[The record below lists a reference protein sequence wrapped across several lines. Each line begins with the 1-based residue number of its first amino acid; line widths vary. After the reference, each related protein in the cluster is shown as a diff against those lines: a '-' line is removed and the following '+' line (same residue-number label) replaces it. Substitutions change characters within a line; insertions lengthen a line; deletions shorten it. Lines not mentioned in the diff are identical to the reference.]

1 MTFHFDLIKT
11 DYMNLKIFIF
21 TIALSLGISYL
32 SCDFTPYPGYSKLES
47 DLYIDLIEI
56 GEKNEQINF
65 GDFIHLDI
73 IYRTM
78 DDSVFFKAKRMFKLE
93 KSPYEGSLNAAF
105 LNLSEGDSAGL
116 IIDVKNFFTYTLHRD
131 VPDFLEEE
139 KNMKIN
145 LRINNVQ
152 TPEEYEKEKALF
164 LKWAKEFHLSEID
177 LITVYLRDNKID
189 IEPEPNGI
197 YFLSREKGDGPPV
210 DKGKHIWIHYE
221 GKFLNGKFVDSSKK
235 RNVPLDFIYGNEMY
249 LIKGLEY
256 AVGKMHEGG
265 KAMVLIPSEL
275 GFGAS
280 GSALGIVPPYT
291 AMIYVVEVLRV
302 E

>member
-1 MTFHFDLIKT
+1 
-11 DYMNLKIFIF
+11 MNLKKFIYFIVF
-21 TIALSLGISYL
+21 TIGLLNV
-32 SCDFTPYPGYSKLES
+32 SCDFSKYPDYSKLES
-47 DLYIDLIEI
+47 DLYINLIEI
-56 GEKNEQINF
+56 GEKNERINL
-65 GDFIHLDI
+65 GDFIYLDI
-73 IYRTM
+73 IYLTM
-78 DDSVFFKAKRMFKLE
+78 DDSVFFKARRMFKLE
-93 KSPYEGSLNAAF
+93 DSPYEGSVNAAF
-105 LNLSEGDSAGL
+105 MQLSEGDSANL
-116 IIDVKNFFTYTLHRD
+116 IIDVKKFFTYTLHRD
-131 VPDFLEEE
+131 VPGFLEEE
-139 KNMKIN
+139 ENMKIN
-145 LRINNVQ
+145 LRIKNVQ
-152 TPEEYEKEKALF
+152 TPGEYEKEKVLF

-177 LITVYLRDNKID
+177 LITGYLRDNKID

-197 YFLSREKGDGPPV
+197 YFLSWEKGEGPPV
-210 DKGKHIWIHYE
+210 EKGKHIWLHYE

-235 RNVPLDFIYGNEMY
+235 RNTPLDFIYGNEMY

-280 GSALGIVPPYT
+280 GSALGVVPPYT